1 MSRPQEK
8 SSKKPTN
15 YRRITITSIVGKVL
29 KKHMLAGTKK
39 VLDPSQSSDQFGFTS
54 KCSPVFAA
62 IALTE
67 VMAESKDNN
76 SELHIAFMDTSNA
89 FDVVHQGLLN
99 TIHEQG
105 VSGRLWHLYD
115 NLYQRIQ
122 STVIWKGCQS
132 TSFHEAQGISQGG
145 AISADLYKAGK
156 NKLLEI
162 LANTTTCRIGHIN
175 AGALMVADDLAIA
188 ANSAHD
194 LQHGVS
200 IIELDSLRQRYCFN
214 VDKTKIVSLN
224 TKETP
229 SCLLNNAP
237 VNNSICETHLGISR
251 NTRNSN
257 KDTIDARIISTR
269 RAMSSLMGAGLH
281 GLNGI
286 GPEVAMVQYDT
297 YVIPTLLY
305 GLEALHLSDKD
316 LEELS
321 KFHRKNIC
329 CIQHLPKEHCHPSPT
344 SPVRFAP
351 SRSPSAYQDTG
362 DIPRGGYCNT
372 RNTTRLL
379 S

>member
-1 MSRPQEK
+1 ME
-8 SSKKPTN
+8 
-15 YRRITITSIVGKVL
+15 
-29 KKHMLAGTKK
+29 
-39 VLDPSQSSDQFGFTS
+39 
-54 KCSPVFAA
+54 
-62 IALTE
+62 
-67 VMAESKDNN
+67 
-76 SELHIAFMDTSNA
+76 
-89 FDVVHQGLLN
+89 VHQGLLN

-115 NLYQRIQ
+115 NLYQQIQ

-132 TSFHEAQGISQGG
+132 TSFHEAQGIRQGG
-145 AISADLYKAGK
+145 TTSADLYKAGK

-200 IIELDSLRQRYCFN
+200 IAELDSRRQRYCFN

-237 VNNSICETHLGISR
+237 VNNSICETHLGIFR

-257 KDTIDARIISTR
+257 KNTIDARIISAR
-269 RAMSSLMGAGLH
+269 RAMYNIMGSGLH
-281 GLNGI
+281 GLNGVS
-286 GPEVAMVQYDT
+286 PEVAMVQYDT

-321 KFHRKNIC
+321 KFHRKNIR
-329 CIQHLPKEHCHPSPT
+329 CIQHLPKSTAIPALHLLSGSP
-344 SPVRFAP
+344 PVEVLLHIRILVTFREVATKVIHWYNKLDICGITWGAFIA
-351 SRSPSAYQDTG
+351 RSWFHGKVYFTIYTFRQVQTCKAG
-362 DIPRGGYCNT
+362 CNT
-372 RNTTRLL
+372 IFE
-379 S
+379 